1 MMNVIGWTI
10 TWPFVAI
17 WRLVTTLL
25 GLTGRL
31 LVTLV
36 GLVLVVSGAL
46 LTITVIGA
54 PLGIPLVVAGLLFIA
69 RGLF

>member
-1 MMNVIGWTI
+1 MMNVVGWTI
-10 TWPFVAI
+10 TRPFVAL
-17 WRLVTTLL
+17 WGLVTTLL

-31 LVTLV
+31 IVTLV

-46 LTITVIGA
+46 LTITVVGA